1 MAIKKYLGVDYG
13 EVRTGFAISDAMGF
27 LATPVG
33 TVTETDPVKL
43 QEIILR
49 TAKEQGAEVI
59 VLGFPRNMNGT
70 VGERG
75 EHTLALKSALEKQFS
90 GEVVLRD
97 ERCTTLSAHRVLNET
112 NTRGKKRKAVIDT
125 LSATIILQDYLDSI
139 K

>member
-1 MAIKKYLGVDYG
+1 MKYLGVDYG
-13 EVRTGFAISDAMGF
+13 DVRTGLAVSDALGF
-27 LATPVG
+27 LATPIE
-33 TVTETDPVKL
+33 TVTEPDAEKL
-43 QEIILR
+43 KDLILAA
-49 TAKEQGAEVI
+49 AKKQGAGVI

-75 EHTLALKSALEKQFS
+75 ESTLALKQALEAEFE

-97 ERCTTLSAHRVLNET
+97 ERCTTISAHRVLNET

-125 LSATIILQDYLDSI
+125 LSATIILQDYLDGL